1 MLKAFPLRLIAVLV
15 LLFGASHF
23 LLLAQTSACPT
34 GEALLSAS
42 DPVYSDAMQL
52 AQTLGSHGFVIKCV
66 FPTKLGSIFRAV
78 DGGVVRSTI
87 AGEANLS
94 TNYGDVDVV
103 FLPKPQTFADFKI
116 TERREDGGYLYTF
129 AGTPRVWEVNRFG
142 SARRDYFLKQE
153 NHLLLVS
160 DTSLRRRLE
169 DALHLPPQKP

>member
-1 MLKAFPLRLIAVLV
+1 MFKAFPLRLMAVLV

-78 DGGVVRSTI
+78 DGVMAILQER
-87 AGEANLS
+87 LS
-94 TNYGDVDVV
+94 
-103 FLPKPQTFADFKI
+103 
-116 TERREDGGYLYTF
+116 
-129 AGTPRVWEVNRFG
+129 
-142 SARRDYFLKQE
+142 
-153 NHLLLVS
+153 
-160 DTSLRRRLE
+160 
-169 DALHLPPQKP
+169 